1 MNAAIP
7 DTARSSHSVAA
18 EINRALSSSGLTIS
32 ELAQKAVLSE
42 AFIRSV
48 LVGED
53 GLGRLVN
60 LDFMQLVADTTGRT
74 LTIKIPPNRE
84 SSRAKTVE
92 TERT

>member
-7 DTARSSHSVAA
+7 DTVRSSHSVAG

-60 LDFMQLVADTTGRT
+60 LDFLQLVADTTRRT
-74 LTIKIPPNRE
+74 LSIKISPNPKSVRPPSVKRG
-84 SSRAKTVE
+84 RA
-92 TERT
+92 